1 MDLRRCASAAM
12 MSFTKT
18 LQKDTHLRRYEILFG
33 PAGWHVVEHADSR
46 VVRDAVYTDWHR
58 VERARRAFTTEMSSL
73 RDEGWTE
80 HR

>member
-1 MDLRRCASAAM
+1 MEGRNRASPVM

-18 LQKDTHLRRYEILFG
+18 LQKDAHTRRYEILFDV
-33 PAGWHVVEHADSR
+33 AGWHVVELADSR

-58 VERARRAFTTEMSSL
+58 VERVRRAFTVEMSSL

-80 HR
+80 TV

>member
-1 MDLRRCASAAM
+1 MEVRSSASPVM

-18 LQKDTHLRRYEILFG
+18 LRKDAHTRRYQIRFDV
-33 PAGWHVVEHADSR
+33 AGWHVVEHADSR

-58 VERARRAFTTEMSSL
+58 VERVRRAFAVEMSSL

-80 HR
+80 SL